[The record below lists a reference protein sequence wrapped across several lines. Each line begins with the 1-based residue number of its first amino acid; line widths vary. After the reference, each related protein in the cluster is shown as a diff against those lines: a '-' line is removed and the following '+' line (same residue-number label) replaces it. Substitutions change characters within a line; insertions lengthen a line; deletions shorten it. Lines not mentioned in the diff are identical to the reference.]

1 MRPIGLHR
9 ALMLALPILLCS
21 VATSLAQD
29 VDYDYRY
36 YKFYEEQEEELPLV
50 VVADS
55 IPLVEERIVRYP
67 TLSFGSSYALSR
79 LGFRPRGADYN
90 DEEWRVNEILLSRN
104 SAYTLQSLG
113 VDREVATPLLPHG
126 NATTTRLL
134 LGNERGH
141 SYEGHYIS
149 SEFSGRRYI
158 GGITHRAVW
167 KPLTNGIRLDNGWTI
182 SHITRIKAGNDLYIK
197 GVDNNSID
205 IAIEATRSNRRGS
218 LDLIALLPY
227 SHRGLRQSS
236 TEEAFSL
243 TSNRLYNPAW
253 GLDHGKVRNSRI
265 ATSLRPEAL
274 AVWDYRLSAISTLHL
289 VADLSFEATGTTSLA
304 WFNAITPRPDY
315 YRYMPSYFSNEETK
329 RYVTNSWAH
338 NDLRY
343 TQIDWNELYR
353 TNSLQPDGHARY
365 AVERRRSNITTAQ
378 LSAVVENHIGNLNLS
393 AGLNFYLNSS
403 HNFKVMAD
411 LLGSDHIV
419 DHDYYLIDD
428 EIYSN
433 HLQNNLLHPNRT
445 IHKGDR
451 YGYNYRINEFSL
463 VAFCQ
468 AKWEYDE
475 GGIEGRLSVGSKGI
489 QRRGYY
495 EKELFPGAGS
505 LGRSTPYWSSP
516 YLFAL
521 AWQHNIG
528 NHNISLSGTLEGRT
542 PQSSATFLQEEY
554 NNRLVNN
561 LTLGTNLT
569 FDFSYN
575 YTLSNHLI
583 IKCSLFASALLNG
596 FNVIHFYSDIAQT
609 FSDGVVRN
617 IDIIRCGVET
627 SADVTWSRLLS
638 SSFYA
643 SYCANR
649 YANNAI
655 VETYAD
661 TDNRLISTSE
671 SLMRGRNTGTPE
683 LALYGD
689 LKFRMSGWSATI
701 ALGYTANRF
710 VTPSFVRRTV
720 NALTH
725 TSSVESREGL
735 LAQQRLGDIFYGELS
750 VSKYWRLEHCSL
762 KIGLNIHNLFGQ
774 QAIYNG
780 YEQNRILRHEVM
792 GRGYLSPM
800 DNRITYNYPRT
811 FRLNLSIWF

>member
-21 VATSLAQD
+21 IATSLAQD

-36 YKFYEEQEEELPLV
+36 YKFYDEEEEDELPLV

-55 IPLVEERIVRYP
+55 ITPVDERSIRYP
-67 TLSFGSSYALSR
+67 SLSYGGYALSQ
-79 LGFRPRGADYN
+79 LGFRQRGADYN
-90 DEEWRVNEILLSRN
+90 DEEWRVNEIALNRN
-104 SAYTLQSLG
+104 TAYTLQSLG
-113 VDREVATPLLPHG
+113 IDKEVSTSLLPHG
-126 NATTTRLL
+126 NTSTTRLL

-141 SYEGHYIS
+141 SYEGQYINT
-149 SEFSGRRYI
+149 EFSGRRYL
-158 GGITHRAVW
+158 GGILHRAVW
-167 KPLTNGIRLDNGWTI
+167 KPLTNGIRLDDGWTI
-182 SHITRIKAGNDLYIK
+182 SHIARIKVGNDLYIK
-197 GVDNNSID
+197 GVHNNSAD
-205 IAIEATRSNRRGS
+205 LAVEATRSDRRGALS
-218 LDLIALLPY
+218 LIALLPY
-227 SHRGLRQSS
+227 SHRGLRQAS
-236 TEEAFSL
+236 TEEAISL
-243 TSNRLYNPAW
+243 TSNPLYNPAW
-253 GLDHGKVRNSRI
+253 GLYRGDVRNSRI

-315 YRYMPSYFSNEETK
+315 YRYMPSYFNDEETK
-329 RYVTNSWAH
+329 RHVTDSWTQ

-343 TQIDWNELYR
+343 TQIVWDELYY
-353 TNSLQPDGHARY
+353 TNTLQPDGHARY

-433 HLQNNLLHPNRT
+433 HLQNNLLNPNRT

-463 VAFCQ
+463 MAFCQ

-561 LTLGTNLT
+561 LTLGTNLA

-575 YTLSNHLI
+575 YALSNRLI
-583 IKCSLFASALLNG
+583 IKCSLFASALLDG
-596 FNVIHFYSDIAQT
+596 FDVIHFYSDIAQT

-643 SYCANR
+643 SYCASR

-661 TDNRLISTSE
+661 TDNRLISISE

-689 LKFRMSGWSATI
+689 LKFRMSGWSATL
-701 ALGYTANRF
+701 ALGYTATRF

-720 NALTH
+720 NVLTH
-725 TSSVESREGL
+725 TSSEESREGL
-735 LAQQRLGDIFYGELS
+735 LAQQRLGNIFYSELS

>member
-21 VATSLAQD
+21 IATSLAQD

-36 YKFYEEQEEELPLV
+36 YKFYDEEEEDESPLV

-55 IPLVEERIVRYP
+55 ITPVDERSIRYP
-67 TLSFGSSYALSR
+67 SLSYGGYALSQ
-79 LGFRPRGADYN
+79 LGFRQRGGGY
-90 DEEWRVNEILLSRN
+90 DEEVWLANEIALNRN
-104 SAYTLQSLG
+104 TAYTLQSLG
-113 VDREVATPLLPHG
+113 IDKEVSTSLLPHG
-126 NATTTRLL
+126 NTSTTRLL
-134 LGNERGH
+134 LGCERGYSH
-141 SYEGHYIS
+141 EGQYINT
-149 SEFSGRRYI
+149 EFSGRRYL
-158 GGITHRAVW
+158 GGILHRAVW
-167 KPLTNGIRLDNGWTI
+167 KPLTNGIRLDDGWTI
-182 SHITRIKAGNDLYIK
+182 SHIARIKAGNDLYIK
-197 GVDNNSID
+197 GVHNNS
-205 IAIEATRSNRRGS
+205 ANLAVEATRSDRRGALS
-218 LDLIALLPY
+218 LIALLPY
-227 SHRGLRQSS
+227 SHRGLRQAS
-236 TEEAFSL
+236 TEEAISL
-243 TSNRLYNPAW
+243 TSNPLYNPAW
-253 GLDHGKVRNSRI
+253 GLYRGDVRNSRI
-265 ATSLRPEAL
+265 ATSLRPEVL

-329 RYVTNSWAH
+329 RYVTDSWVH

-378 LSAVVENHIGNLNLS
+378 LSAVVENKIGNLNLS
-393 AGLNFYLNSS
+393 AGLNLHYNTS
-403 HNFKVMAD
+403 HNFKVMDD

-419 DHDYYLIDD
+419 DHDFYLIND
-428 EIYSN
+428 EAYSN
-433 HLQNNLLHPNRT
+433 HLQNNLLTPNRI
-445 IHKGDR
+445 IHEGDR
-451 YGYNYRINEFSL
+451 FGYDYRINALSL
-463 VAFCQ
+463 MAFCN

-475 GGIEGRLSVGSKGI
+475 GTVEGRLSVGSKGI

-516 YLFAL
+516 YLFTA
-521 AWQHNIG
+521 AWRHNFN
-528 NHNISLSGTLEGRT
+528 NHNIALSGAIEGRT
-542 PQSSATFLQEEY
+542 SPSSAIFLQEEY

-561 LTLGTNLT
+561 LTLGTNFS
-569 FDFSYN
+569 FDASYN
-575 YTLSNHLI
+575 YAISNRLI
-583 IKCSLFASALLNG
+583 IKCSLFASAHLNG
-596 FNVIHFYSDIAQT
+596 FDVIHFYSDIAQT
-609 FSDGVVRN
+609 YSDGVVRN
-617 IDIIRCGVET
+617 IDIIRCGIET

-643 SYCANR
+643 SYCASR
-649 YANNAI
+649 YTDNAI

-661 TDNRLISTSE
+661 TDNRLISISE
-671 SLMRGRNTGTPE
+671 SFMRGRNTGTPE
-683 LALYGD
+683 LALYGN
-689 LKFRMSGWSATI
+689 LKFRMSGWSATL
-701 ALGYTANRF
+701 ALGYSANRF
-710 VTPSFVRRTV
+710 VTPSFVRRTM

-725 TSSVESREGL
+725 TSSEESREGL
-735 LAQQRLGDIFYGELS
+735 LAQQRLGDIFNGELS
-750 VSKYWRLEHCSL
+750 VSKYWRLDSCSL
-762 KIGLNIHNLFGQ
+762 RVGIDIRNLFGQ
-774 QAIYNG
+774 QAIYSG